1 MDESSFVNDKFY
13 NYVSEIKNKQKKY
26 DYIMNQ
32 SQELN
37 CLLNERRKRIDE
49 SLERYERNKKCK
61 TLSSFH

>member
-49 SLERYERNKKCK
+49 SLERYEKNKKCK

>member
-1 MDESSFVNDKFY
+1 VDESSFVNDKFY

-49 SLERYERNKKCK
+49 SLERYEKNKKCK

>member
-13 NYVSEIKNKQKKY
+13 NYVTEIKNKQKKY